1 MRAVFFEKLREV
13 FDRDPRLF
21 FLTGDTGFNL
31 VEPLFQAAPD
41 RALNVGVAEQNLVGV
56 AAGLC
61 NAGFIPVCYAITNFL
76 VHRCLEQM
84 RNDICL
90 HGYKVIFAGTSTGY
104 DNGALGATHHMVDD
118 IGCLKVLPNLNLYSP
133 SSRQSM
139 GAVFEEVLGGSASAF
154 IRITKADFSIDG
166 PVSGPNH
173 YLVGE
178 GNGPLVISHGRMV
191 RHCFEAHGKEGG
203 FAVFAMDRIKPLD
216 NALLENLFHRHSKI
230 FVVEDNFR
238 SGLYNSLCQ
247 WAMEHKFGN
256 VSLSSISPEESFERS
271 IGDTDYLDARH
282 GLTPDQIRA
291 ELLRETK
298 PTPAGLVLD

>member
-1 MRAVFFEKLREV
+1 MRGIFFEKLREV

-76 VHRCLEQM
+76 VHRCFEQM
-84 RNDICL
+84 RNDVCL
-90 HGYKVIFAGTSTGY
+90 HGHKVIFAGTSTGF
-104 DNGALGATHHMVDD
+104 DNGALGATHHMLDD
-118 IGCLKVLPNLNLYSP
+118 LGCLKVLPNLNLYSP

-139 GAVFEEVLGGSASAF
+139 SAIFDEALSGSAAAF
-154 IRITKADFSIDG
+154 IRITKTDFSIAG
-166 PVSGPNH
+166 AVSSPNH
-173 YLVGE
+173 YVVGE
-178 GNGPLVISHGRMV
+178 GEGPLAIAHGRMV
-191 RHCFEAHGKEGG
+191 KHCVEARGQAGG

-216 NALLENLFHRHSKI
+216 NALLESLFRRHSRI

-238 SGLYNSLCQ
+238 SGLFNSLCQ
-247 WAMEHKFGN
+247 WAVEHQLGN
-256 VSLSSISPEESFERS
+256 IGLSSIAPEERFEVS
-271 IGDTDYLDARH
+271 IGDTDYLDTTH
-282 GLTPDQIRA
+282 GLTPKQIRA
-291 ELLRETK
+291 ELLGR
-298 PTPAGLVLD
+298 D